1 MLLKPRFAAING
13 ETAWGNAIEGAT
25 RSGAHLAQSG
35 SSEGLG
41 APQTPEELKDGALNA
56 AHRQKQLALL
66 RASGFEDGPALTVQ
80 STDGDIPHGRE
91 LSFAWLSGTVMTG
104 LTSVLL
110 MGAALYV
117 SFEGQDTFSTA
128 YEALRLAAPRI
139 DQPVATDG
147 DAKTSRLRPVAATRS
162 DQEIVEASIRQ
173 TVDGREIIRNQPFT
187 RIRATLATTATS
199 LSADA
204 PAYDPVAILNATQP
218 LQAASLDVGTDVYGT
233 DVDGE
238 VVVRQAALPP
248 DFVPARSISDQNAA
262 DFVRGSSEFSVLGD
276 ETALAYAPSA
286 PGLDALA
293 ATEAAP
299 GAAVVGV
306 AENITVVPKNVVGAE
321 NGLGRTER
329 FLTVREVGP
338 LGDTLTRNGF
348 TRAQVAMVEQTLAN
362 LMLPGGLPAGIRLR
376 ILYGPL
382 TQDANSLVPYR
393 MSIYRPEG
401 APGDR
406 HIATVAL
413 SDNGQYVVGL
423 QPDWVEFP
431 EEDVEQ
437 INVGNLPT
445 VYRSIWETGRK
456 HDLDDDT
463 IERIIG
469 MFAYDVDMTKRIA
482 AGDSIEILQ
491 TQASPDAP
499 AELLYVGLTLS
510 GTYRQLYRFTNPDGG
525 VDFYDPDGETGKRFL
540 NRRPLEGGGTLRSRF
555 GYRIHPIFKTRRLHT
570 GIDLAARTG
579 TPIYAAGDGVI
590 QYYKWQ
596 SGYGN
601 KVEIQHVNG
610 YETAYGHMSRYADGL
625 GVGSK
630 VRQGQ
635 IIGYV
640 GSTGQSTGPHLHFEI
655 KINGNLVDPLSV
667 KLPKDNVLPP
677 QYRDQFQQTI
687 AQINDLMARD
697 PAPVAVAQAPAV
709 SQ

>member
-1 MLLKPRFAAING
+1 MNSTQR
-13 ETAWGNAIEGAT
+13 
-25 RSGAHLAQSG
+25 R
-35 SSEGLG
+35 
-41 APQTPEELKDGALNA
+41 
-56 AHRQKQLALL
+56 RQVAML
-66 RASGFEDGPALTVQ
+66 RAAGFEDSPALTVQ
-80 STDGDIPHGRE
+80 STDGEIPQGRE

-117 SFEGQDTFSTA
+117 SFQGQDTFSTA
-128 YEALRLAAPRI
+128 YAALQLAAPRI
-139 DQPVATDG
+139 EQPTATDIM
-147 DAKTSRLRPVAATRS
+147 AKSSRLRPIAATRS
-162 DQEIVEASIRQ
+162 DLEIIEAAIRQ
-173 TVDGREIIRNQPFT
+173 NVDGREIIRNQPFT

-204 PAYDPVAILNATQP
+204 PAYDPVAILNKTQP
-218 LQAASLDVGTDVYGT
+218 LKVASLDIATDVYGT

-238 VVVRQAALPP
+238 VAVRQAAMPAN
-248 DFVPARSISDQNAA
+248 FVPTRSISDQSAA
-262 DFVRGSSEFSVLGD
+262 EFVRGVAEATFFTDGPPQ
-276 ETALAYAPSA
+276 ALAYASF
-286 PGLDALA
+286 GLSNNSP
-293 ATEAAP
+293 TP
-299 GAAVVGV
+299 GV
-306 AENITVVPKNVVGAE
+306 ADNLLTGIAE
-321 NGLGRTER
+321 NVTVMPKSTLGADKGQGRTER

-338 LGDTLTRNGF
+338 LADTLVRNGF
-348 TRAQVAMVEQTLAN
+348 TSAQVVMVENTLAN
-362 LMLPGGLPAGIRLR
+362 LIPAGGLPAGIRLR

-382 TQDANSLVPYR
+382 TSDPNSLVPYR
-393 MSIYRPEG
+393 MSIYRPDG
-401 APGDR
+401 TQGDR

-413 SDNGQYVVGL
+413 SDTGQYVVGL

-456 HDLDDDT
+456 HDLDNDT

-469 MFAYDVDMTKRIA
+469 MFAYDVDMTKRIT
-482 AGDSIEILQ
+482 AGDTIEILE
-491 TQASPDAP
+491 TAATPDAEP
-499 AELLYVGLTLS
+499 ELLYVGLNLG
-510 GTYRQLYRFTNPDGG
+510 GTKRQLYRFTTPDGT
-525 VDFYDPDGETGKRFL
+525 VDFFDPDGETGKRFL

-570 GIDLAARTG
+570 GVDLAAPTG

-590 QYYKWQ
+590 TYYKWQ

-635 IIGYV
+635 VIGYV
-640 GSTGQSTGPHLHFEI
+640 GSTGQSTGPHLHFEVL
-655 KINGNLVDPLSV
+655 INGNLVDPLSV
-667 KLPKDNVLPP
+667 KLPKDNVLAQ
-677 QYRDQFQQTI
+677 QYRGEFEQTM
-687 AQINDLMARD
+687 AQINDLLARD
-697 PAPVAVAQAPAV
+697 PAPVSVAQAN
-709 SQ
+709 

>member
-1 MLLKPRFAAING
+1 MLQ
-13 ETAWGNAIEGAT
+13 AT
-25 RSGAHLAQSG
+25 GY
-35 SSEGLG
+35 
-41 APQTPEELKDGALNA
+41 
-56 AHRQKQLALL
+56 
-66 RASGFEDGPALTVQ
+66 EDGPALTVQ
-80 STDGDIPHGRE
+80 STDGEIPQGRE

-117 SFEGQDTFSTA
+117 SFQGQDTFSTA
-128 YEALRLAAPRI
+128 YAALKLAAPRI
-139 DQPVATDG
+139 DQPLATDLTS
-147 DAKTSRLRPVAATRS
+147 KTSRLRPVAATRS
-162 DQEIVEASIRQ
+162 DREIIEAATRQ
-173 TVDGREIIRNQPFT
+173 TVDGREIIRNQPFV

-199 LSADA
+199 LSADV
-204 PAYDPVAILNATQP
+204 PTYDPVAILNKTQP
-218 LQAASLDVGTDVYGT
+218 LTSAALDIATDVYGT

-238 VVVRQAALPP
+238 VAVSQSAIPEG
-248 DFVPARSISDQNAA
+248 FVPARAVTDQSAA
-262 DFVRGSSEFSVLGD
+262 DFVRAMVGAPFTVDGASP
-276 ETALAYAPSA
+276 ALAYA
-286 PGLDALA
+286 ALA
-293 ATEAAP
+293 PSLRDLSSGPDNTVT
-299 GAAVVGV
+299 GI
-306 AENITVVPKNVVGAE
+306 AENVTIVPKTTLASGE
-321 NGLGRTER
+321 TLGRTER

-338 LGDTLTRNGF
+338 LRDTLERNGF
-348 TRAQVAMVEQTLAN
+348 TPAQVGMVESTLAN
-362 LMLPGGLPAGIRLR
+362 LMPAAGLPAGIRLR

-382 TQDANSLVPYR
+382 GNGATSLVPYR

-423 QPDWVEFP
+423 QPDWVDFP
-431 EEDVEQ
+431 AEDVEQ

-456 HDLDDDT
+456 HDLSDDT

-469 MFAYDVDMTKRIA
+469 MFAYDIDMTKRIA
-482 AGDSIEILQ
+482 AGDTIEILE
-491 TQASPDAP
+491 ASDVDGSAGGD
-499 AELLYVGLTLS
+499 ELLYVSLTLS
-510 GTYRQLYRFTNPDGG
+510 GTKRELYRFTTDDGT

-555 GYRIHPIFKTRRLHT
+555 GYRIHPIFKTRKLHT
-570 GIDLAARTG
+570 GVDLAARTG
-579 TPIYAAGDGVI
+579 TPIYASGDGVI
-590 QYYKWQ
+590 SYYKWQ

-610 YETAYGHMSRYADGL
+610 YETAYGHMSRYVEGL
-625 GVGSK
+625 GVGSR

-667 KLPKDNVLPP
+667 KLPKDNVLAA
-677 QYRDQFQQTI
+677 QYRDEFDQTI
-687 AQINDLMARD
+687 AQINDLMARE
-697 PAPVAVAQAPAV
+697 PAPVSVAQTN
-709 SQ
+709 